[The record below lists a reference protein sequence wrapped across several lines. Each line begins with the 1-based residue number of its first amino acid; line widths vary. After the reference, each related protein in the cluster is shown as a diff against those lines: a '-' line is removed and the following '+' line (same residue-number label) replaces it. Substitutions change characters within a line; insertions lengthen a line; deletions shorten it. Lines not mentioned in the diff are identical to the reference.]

1 MDEELTTEGY
11 GDEVQFLIINSKGV
25 ASSVSKLVAKCD
37 FPVFQDTSEVNAW
50 ALHGGGK
57 DDIFIYDGGVLAT
70 FLPMGGPVSISLT
83 GAGYNNVKN
92 AIMDALDAP

>member
-1 MDEELTTEGY
+1 MDDELTSEGY
-11 GDEVQFLIINSKGV
+11 GDEVQFVTINQRFSS
-25 ASSVSKLVAKCD
+25 SSVANLASKCEY
-37 FPVFQDTSEVNAW
+37 PVFQDTTEVDAW

-57 DDIFIYDGGVLAT
+57 DDIFIYSGGLLHA

-83 GAGYNNVKN
+83 GAGYANVKN